1 MAGKIPQE
9 FIDRLLSRVDIVD
22 VIEARA
28 PLKKAGKDFQA
39 LCPFHN
45 EKSPSFTVS
54 QDKQF
59 YHCFGCGANGSAIG
73 FLMDYEHMSFPEA
86 VEELADTTG
95 LEVPREGDTGAGGAP
110 RQDHAPAYH
119 ILEQAG
125 EFYRNQLRTHPQAAR
140 ATEYLKG
147 RGLSGQIA
155 AEFGLGYAPPGWDT
169 LLKEMGGAPEQH
181 RQLVRAG
188 LLVEQ
193 PNKCYDRFR
202 DRIIFPIRDR
212 RGRTIGF
219 GGRVMGD
226 DKPKYLNSP
235 ESPLF
240 HKGHELYGLFEA
252 RKALRRID
260 RLMVVEGYMDVI
272 ALAQFGIRYAVAT
285 LGTATTIDHLKRLFR
300 VSRELVFCFDGD
312 QAGRDAAWKALKL
325 ALPQAHEGREMHFL
339 FLPDGEDPDS
349 LVRKIG
355 TETFEE
361 KIRAALPL
369 SGFFFEHLCAEV
381 DMHSLDGRARMA
393 EEAKPLLSQLPPGV
407 LREMMNARLGELV
420 GLSSQRLGVSNPL
433 VPRRLAPRQPQRMTP
448 VRLAI
453 AILLQRSH
461 LASATENEGSDWR
474 HLQAPGIAL
483 LGQLL
488 DLALS
493 QPNLT
498 TAALIE
504 RWRDSE
510 HFAHMNKLANYHLV
524 GTEQGLRHEL
534 LGALRRLSQQTRE
547 QETELLYSKTR
558 LSDLSQED
566 KERLKR
572 LLNHP
577 SGHNSGRT
585 GIE

>member
-1 MAGKIPQE
+1 MAGRIPPE
-9 FIDRLLSRVDIVD
+9 FIDRLLSRIDIVD
-22 VIEARA
+22 VIDARA
-28 PLKKAGKDFQA
+28 HLKKAGKDYQA
-39 LCPFHN
+39 LCPFHS

-86 VEELADTTG
+86 VEELAGTAG
-95 LEVPREGDTGAGGAP
+95 LEVPREGDTGGVP
-110 RQDHAPAYH
+110 RQDHALAYH
-119 ILEQAG
+119 ILEQAD
-125 EFYRNQLRTHPQAAR
+125 EFYRCQLRAHPQATR

-155 AEFGLGYAPPGWDT
+155 AEFGLGYAPPGWDA
-169 LLKEMGGAPEQH
+169 LLKELGGAPEQH
-181 RQLVRAG
+181 RQLVQAG

-235 ESPLF
+235 ENPLF

-285 LGTATTIDHLKRLFR
+285 LGTATTTDHLERLFR
-300 VSRELVFCFDGD
+300 VCRELVFCFDGD
-312 QAGRDAAWKALKL
+312 QAGRDAAWKALKV
-325 ALPQAHEGREMHFL
+325 ALPQAREGREMRFL

-355 TETFEE
+355 ARTFEE
-361 KIRAALPL
+361 NIREALPL

-393 EEAKPLLSQLPPGV
+393 EEAKPLLAQLPPGV
-407 LREMMNARLGELV
+407 FREMMNARLGELV
-420 GLSSQRLGVSNPL
+420 GLSSQRLGVSNP
-433 VPRRLAPRQPQRMTP
+433 VAPRRLPSRQPQRMTP
-448 VRLAI
+448 VRMAI
-453 AILLQRSH
+453 AILLQQPQ
-461 LASATENEGSDWR
+461 LASSTENEASDWR

-483 LGQLL
+483 LDQLL
-488 DLALS
+488 DLARS

-504 RWRDSE
+504 HWRDSE
-510 HFAHMNKLANYHLV
+510 HFTHLNKLAHYHLA
-524 GTEQGLRHEL
+524 GMEQGLQQEL
-534 LGALRRLSQQTRE
+534 LGALRRLSQQARE

-558 LSDLSQED
+558 LSDMTQED

-572 LLNHP
+572 LLNRP
-577 SGHNSGRT
+577 SGHDSGRT
-585 GIE
+585 EIE